1 MWLLITFCIGSL
13 ISNVCLATITNDLNE
28 RLPQCHIIGDKCR
41 EDTDCCSDLICHSN
55 QEGNLCLPSTIHE
68 RSKRNIDD
76 FIIPPYYNPKNQL
89 YPYGISKPA
98 LPFYKG
104 QDIKQTEESK
114 KMEWDHCHF
123 HEECGEG
130 NCCYVHF
137 RFRSLPKWFCR
148 PNHNVLTGLCEPLT
162 KYRSLKD
169 VPAWKQ
175 LQEQEQ
181 NMDEYHHQQQR

>member
-1 MWLLITFCIGSL
+1 MWLVITFCIGFL
-13 ISNVCLATITNDLNE
+13 ISNVCLAAVNKDFNE
-28 RLPQCHIIGDKCR
+28 KCHFLGEKCQ
-41 EDTDCCSDLICHSN
+41 DNSDCCSDFICRSD
-55 QEGNLCLPSTIHE
+55 QGNICSSSRPHQ

-76 FIIPPYYNPKNQL
+76 SIIPPYYNPKNQL
-89 YPYGISKPA
+89 YPYGISKPI

-104 QDIKQTEESK
+104 LGLKTTDESK
-114 KMEWDHCHF
+114 KMEWDHCQF

-148 PNHNVLTGLCEPLT
+148 PNRNELTGLCEPLT

-169 VPAWKQ
+169 VSAWKQ
-175 LQEQEQ
+175 LQEQQEQ
-181 NMDEYHHQQQR
+181 EQEQEQ